1 MKKTILLMS
10 GLLLLPLGEAKA
22 VSDNALQRQIDNL
35 REDLQVMQ
43 REMYR
48 SKGDAATGSAQDV
61 VVKLGEMDENL
72 RDMVGKIDMI
82 EYKIKT
88 LEEKIEVINKDVD
101 VRLKMMEEKIEVINK
116 DVDVRLKMIEGKPIE
131 DSGMGTNAPAKK
143 FDAPVAQGA
152 PAAVVGGAIAKG
164 DDLPQVNT
172 KTAEQIYQEGLDAI
186 NAGKNDEAADRFT
199 AVLTKFPEHKLA
211 ANAQYWLGES
221 YYGKKDYAKAAVAF
235 AKGYE
240 KYKDGN
246 KGADN
251 ILKLGMSMQMLGKKD
266 EACTA
271 FVNLPKEFPNAAANL
286 KDKASKMAKEL
297 ECKE

>member
-101 VRLKMMEEKIEVINK
+101 VRLKM
-116 DVDVRLKMIEGKPIE
+116 IEGKPIE
-131 DSGMGTNAPAKK
+131 GSGMGTTAPAKK